1 MSDTS
6 YLDPNLAA
14 DQGSLRV
21 VKPLTIEGLSTYDDV
36 DTRML
41 YKEFQEG
48 VQVYNEVEWG
58 LMSQFTK
65 NTTKETVRV
74 WQRNMEFV
82 TAAEGYLEDWQKL
95 RAMEISVPLQE
106 FELGFAFTK
115 KAIQDSTANELRETQ
130 GEALAAD
137 QRLMAKRFMFR
148 ALTPGTGT
156 RSIGWWDG
164 AMGAAGVGQRAPPDW
179 KGNTFTTE
187 HNHYDASGAANIAL
201 SDFSAIKRDVRQ
213 HGYSGP
219 LFLFMNNQEVEACE
233 ILAGWTTAMTSNTIV
248 ETVATKGFDVIKQF
262 QGFTLIQDDWIP
274 AGYLLAI
281 ESRVKPITL
290 REPVNAK
297 ARGLKL
303 WQGPYSDYP
312 LMESYYSHRFD
323 MAVVHRGAGAVRQI
337 TAGAYVTPTFTF

>member
-1 MSDTS
+1 
-6 YLDPNLAA
+6 
-14 DQGSLRV
+14 
-21 VKPLTIEGLSTYDDV
+21 
-36 DTRML
+36 
-41 YKEFQEG
+41 
-48 VQVYNEVEWG
+48 
-58 LMSQFTK
+58 
-65 NTTKETVRV
+65 
-74 WQRNMEFV
+74 
-82 TAAEGYLEDWQKL
+82 
-95 RAMEISVPLQE
+95 MEISIPLDE

-137 QRLMAKRFMFR
+137 QRLLAKRFMYR
-148 ALTPGTGT
+148 ALTPGGGAGVAN
-156 RSIGWWDG
+156 RSFGWWDG
-164 AMGAAGVGQRAPPDW
+164 NMAAAGMRAPPDW
-179 KGNTFTTE
+179 KGNTFTRA
-187 HNHYDASGAANIAL
+187 HNHFVPSGAANIAL
-201 SDFSAIKRDVRQ
+201 SDFSAIKRGTRQ

-233 ILAGWTTAMTSNTIV
+233 NLAGWTTAMTANTIV

-281 ESRVKPITL
+281 ESRVKPITF

-312 LMESYYSHRFD
+312 LLESYYSHRFD
-323 MAVVHRGAGAVRQI
+323 MAVVHRGAGGVRQI
-337 TAGAYVTPTFTF
+337 TAGAFVTPTFTF

>member
-1 MSDTS
+1 MSYT
-6 YLDPNLAA
+6 DPNLSA
-14 DQGSLRV
+14 DQGTLRV
-21 VKPLTIEGLSTYDDV
+21 EKPLTIEGLFSYDDV

-82 TAAEGYLEDWQKL
+82 TASEGYLEDWQKM
-95 RAMEISVPLQE
+95 RAMEISIPLQE

-115 KAIQDSTANELRETQ
+115 KAIQDSTADELRETQ

-137 QRLMAKRFMFR
+137 QRLMARRFMFR
-148 ALTPGTGT
+148 ALTPGAGAL
-156 RSIGWWDG
+156 SLGWWDG
-164 AMGAAGVGQRAPPDW
+164 NMAAAGMRAPPNW
-179 KGNTFTTE
+179 KGNTFGVA
-187 HNHYDASGAANIAL
+187 HNHFIPSGAANIAL
-201 SDFSAIKRDVRQ
+201 SDFSALKRDIRQ
-213 HGYSGP
+213 HGYSGS
-219 LFLFMNNQEVEACE
+219 LYLFMNNQEVEACE
-233 ILAGWTTAMTSNTIV
+233 NLAGWTTAMTANSIV
-248 ETVATKGFDVIKQF
+248 ETVSTKGFDVIKQF

-281 ESRVKPITL
+281 ESRVKPITF

-312 LMESYYSHRFD
+312 LMESYYSRRFD
-323 MAVVHRGAGAVRQI
+323 MAVVHRGAGGVRQI
-337 TAGAYVTPTFTF
+337 TAGAWVTPNFTF